1 MAQRL
6 VLLRRMR
13 FQAAALEGREAVHL
27 AAAPVA
33 VHLAAA
39 LEGRAAPEVPE
50 VPEAL
55 VLLAEQARQVA
66 AMRELLL
73 LALAKEA
80 DHVKAAVAHMLY
92 PQVVRALVLQAP
104 LAVRARVSV
113 RLALALR
120 LVLLVLALAGLPVKV
135 RADVPR

>member
-1 MAQRL
+1 M
-6 VLLRRMR
+6 LLRKMR
-13 FQAAALEGREAVHL
+13 FQAAALEGREAVRL
-27 AAAPVA
+27 VAVPVA

-39 LEGRAAPEVPE
+39 LEGRVAPE

-55 VLLAEQARQVA
+55 VFLAEQARQVA

-73 LALAKEA
+73 LALAKEVE
-80 DHVKAAVAHMLY
+80 HVKAVVVHMLY

-113 RLALALR
+113 PLALALR
-120 LVLLVLALAGLPVKV
+120 LLLLVLAQAGLPVKV
-135 RADVPR
+135 PADEPR

>member
-1 MAQRL
+1 
-6 VLLRRMR
+6 MR

-27 AAAPVA
+27 AAAPVV

-39 LEGRAAPEVPE
+39 REDLVA
-50 VPEAL
+50 PEAL

-73 LALAKEA
+73 LALAKEVE
-80 DHVKAAVAHMLY
+80 HVKAVVAHMLY

-113 RLALALR
+113 LLALALR
-120 LVLLVLALAGLPVKV
+120 LLLLVLALAGLPVKV
-135 RADVPR
+135 PADAPR

>member
-1 MAQRL
+1 
-6 VLLRRMR
+6 MR
-13 FQAAALEGREAVHL
+13 FQAAALEGREVVRL
-27 AAAPVA
+27 VAAPVA

-39 LEGRAAPEVPE
+39 LEGRVAPEAPVD
-50 VPEAL
+50 L
-55 VLLAEQARQVA
+55 VLLVEQARQVA

-73 LALAKEA
+73 LALVREA

-104 LAVRARVSV
+104 LGVRARVSV

-120 LVLLVLALAGLPVKV
+120 LVLLVLALVGLPVKGLV
-135 RADVPR
+135 GVPR

>member
-1 MAQRL
+1 
-6 VLLRRMR
+6 MR

-33 VHLAAA
+33 VHLVAA
-39 LEGRAAPEVPE
+39 REVLVAPE

-55 VLLAEQARQVA
+55 VLLVEQARQVA

-73 LALAKEA
+73 LALAKEVE
-80 DHVKAAVAHMLY
+80 HVKAVVAHMLY

-113 RLALALR
+113 RLVLALR

-135 RADVPR
+135 PADAPR

>member
-1 MAQRL
+1 M
-6 VLLRRMR
+6 LLRRMR

-39 LEGRAAPEVPE
+39 LEGRVAPEGPE
-50 VPEAL
+50 DL

-73 LALAKEA
+73 LALAKEVE
-80 DHVKAAVAHMLY
+80 HVKAVVAHMLF
-92 PQVVRALVLQAP
+92 PRVVQALVLQVP
-104 LAVRARVSV
+104 PAVRARVSV

-120 LVLLVLALAGLPVKV
+120 QVLLVLALAGLPVKV
-135 RADVPR
+135 PADAPR

>member
-1 MAQRL
+1 MQARRL

-13 FQAAALEGREAVHL
+13 SQEADQEAQEAVHL
-27 AAAPVA
+27 AAAPVVA
-33 VHLAAA
+33 RLAAA
-39 LEGRAAPEVPE
+39 REDLVAPE

-66 AMRELLL
+66 VMQALLL

-80 DHVKAAVAHMLY
+80 EHVKAAVAHMLY

-104 LAVRARVSV
+104 LAARARVSV
-113 RLALALR
+113 PLALALR
-120 LVLLVLALAGLPVKV
+120 LLLLVLAQAGLPVKV
-135 RADVPR
+135 PADEPR

>member
-1 MAQRL
+1 M
-6 VLLRRMR
+6 LLRRMR

-39 LEGRAAPEVPE
+39 LEGRAA
-50 VPEAL
+50 PEAL

>member
-1 MAQRL
+1 
-6 VLLRRMR
+6 MR

-39 LEGRAAPEVPE
+39 LEGRVDPEGPE
-50 VPEAL
+50 DL

-66 AMRELLL
+66 VMQALLL

-80 DHVKAAVAHMLY
+80 EHVKAAVAHMLF
-92 PQVVRALVLQAP
+92 PRVVQALVLQVP
-104 LAVRARVSV
+104 PAVRARVSV

-120 LVLLVLALAGLPVKV
+120 QVLLVLALAGLPVKV
-135 RADVPR
+135 PADAPR

>member
-1 MAQRL
+1 M
-6 VLLRRMR
+6 LLRRMR
-13 FQAAALEGREAVHL
+13 FQAAALEDREAVHL

-39 LEGRAAPEVPE
+39 REDLVAPEGPE
-50 VPEAL
+50 DL

-73 LALAKEA
+73 LALAKEVE
-80 DHVKAAVAHMLY
+80 HVKAVVAHMLY

-104 LAVRARVSV
+104 PVARARVSA
-113 RLALALR
+113 RLVLALR

-135 RADVPR
+135 RADAPR